1 MEQWLQTLDWQ
12 WQAMIRLLAACLLGA
27 VIGIERQHHGRE
39 AGFRT
44 QLLVALGAALTM
56 VVSINFERYYGHPGV
71 SEVIRLD
78 PARIAYGV
86 MVGIG
91 FLGAGA
97 IIRRGTVING
107 LTTAASLWCTAA
119 VGLACGFG
127 MFWIAIAAT
136 ALVMA
141 ALVLLGAVEGKVGA
155 RWHKIVIATVAPKPG
170 VNTVTMLRQALA
182 PHEVKISDV
191 GYMRDSE
198 TNLET
203 VTLQVSV
210 NADRKHDDM
219 VNWLRELPN
228 VKKIVV
234 Q

>member
-1 MEQWLQTLDWQ
+1 MEQWLSTLDWQ
-12 WQAMIRLLAACLLGA
+12 WQALIRLVVACVLGA
-27 VIGIERQHHGRE
+27 LVGIERQHHGRE

-56 VVSINFERYYGHPGV
+56 VVSINFERYYGRPGV

-97 IIRRGTVING
+97 IIRRGSVING

-127 MFWIAIAAT
+127 MFWIALFAT
-136 ALVMA
+136 ILVLAALVM
-141 ALVLLGAVEGKVGA
+141 LGAVEGRVGA
-155 RWHKIVIATVAPKPG
+155 RWHKIAIVAIKPRPG
-170 VNTVTMLRQALA
+170 VNSVTMLGQALA
-182 PHEVKISDV
+182 SHGVKISDV
-191 GYMRDSE
+191 GYMRDNE
-198 TNLET
+198 TDLEI
-203 VTLQVSV
+203 VTLQISV
-210 NADRKHDDM
+210 AASRKFDEM
-219 VNWLRELPN
+219 VDWLRDVPE
-228 VKKIVV
+228 VKKLTV